1 MSGEIRVGFPL
12 FLLIPWTMAQD
23 TIKAGKKAGI
33 VTYQVGDTLLARE
46 YNPHPKNPR
55 TKLQVIQRSKIKFV
69 SQLCAIFRFFLAIY
83 TDYEH
88 GVRAYFQ
95 KYLYSLIIDEDED
108 FNTHLR
114 HIQLTNGFDV
124 LGSLQRGSISLE
136 GKIYTYFA
144 IVSTPPED
152 ISRVLYFLFKRTELG
167 GLTFVNYHNADER
180 GPIDNYFYYRW
191 ISEDVHRTLDGG
203 ADTDYYCYA
212 FGMRDLS
219 ARATAIWNDMTE
231 EQQLNIAELI
241 KIGKV
246 NPSRYTFTRS
256 ICLHIQI
263 GT

>member
-1 MSGEIRVGFPL
+1 
-12 FLLIPWTMAQD
+12 MAQD
-23 TIKAGKKAGI
+23 TIKAGKKAGLVI
-33 VTYQVGDTLLARE
+33 YRVGDTLLARE

-95 KYLYSLIIDEDED
+95 KYLYSLVNDEDED

-114 HIQLTNGFDV
+114 HIQITNGLDV

-180 GPIDNYFYYRW
+180 GPIDNYYYYRW
-191 ISEDVHRTLDGG
+191 ISEDVHRTLDDG

-212 FGMRDLS
+212 FGMKDLS
-219 ARATAIWNDMTE
+219 ARATAIWNDLTE
-231 EQQLNIAELI
+231 EQQMNIAELI
-241 KIGKV
+241 KEGKV

>member
-1 MSGEIRVGFPL
+1 
-12 FLLIPWTMAQD
+12 MANE
-23 TIKAGKKAGI
+23 TIHPGKKGGI
-33 VTYQVGDTLLARE
+33 VTYQVGDTIIARE

-95 KYLYSLIIDEDED
+95 KYLYSLIQDENDD
-108 FNTHLR
+108 FYSHLR
-114 HIQLTNGFDV
+114 SIQMTNGVNV
-124 LGSLQRGSISLE
+124 LGSLQRGSISLS
-136 GKIYTYFA
+136 GQIYTYFA
-144 IVSTPPED
+144 IVSTPAED
-152 ISRVLYFLFKRTELG
+152 ISRVLYFLFKRTESG

-180 GPIDNYFYYRW
+180 GPIDNYYYYRW
-191 ISEDVHRTLDGG
+191 ITDDVHRTTNNG

-212 FGMRDLS
+212 FGMKDLS
-219 ARATAIWNDMTE
+219 ARATAIWNNLTE
-231 EQQLNIAELI
+231 ERQMHIAELI
-241 KIGKV
+241 KKGTV

-256 ICLHIQI
+256 ICLHIEI